1 MRSEER
7 AAATEVAVLAQG
19 AQIDALHETTR
30 QLHSEK
36 DQDVTVPCAAS
47 PGDQALSQPVSCDSS
62 PTNSGGAL
70 CQGTVRVSSM
80 PCSVSEPGQGQKAL
94 PFRGSQL
101 AVILD
106 MHLAFYCLQM

>member
-19 AQIDALHETTR
+19 AQIDAVHETTR

-62 PTNSGGAL
+62 PTNSAEAHNFEVRCARVRSGSGRCRVQYRNQVKGRKLCRSGA
-70 CQGTVRVSSM
+70 RS
-80 PCSVSEPGQGQKAL
+80 
-94 PFRGSQL
+94 
-101 AVILD
+101 
-106 MHLAFYCLQM
+106 